1 MRRPALL
8 LAFLLVAACDAS
20 DPAPPAAAG
29 FEAEVR
35 GAFERTVRGEAAV
48 DSLAGVGVN
57 VELGLD
63 AHGQTITALR
73 LGARDADDTFYLV
86 GTTVGPLAP
95 GTYPIQNAAQ
105 SPLELDRTRFVAVYR
120 YADGAEGA
128 EGADGRGSALSQSG
142 TLTVTAVTDDEIAG
156 SFAFDAL
163 LFDQDIKDPDAEPD
177 LSVEG
182 AFRADVRPGPTGR

>member
-86 GTTVGPLAP
+86 GTTVGPLVP

-105 SPLELDRTRFVAVYR
+105 SSLELDRTRFVAVYR
-120 YADGAEGA
+120 YA

-163 LFDQDIKDPDAEPD
+163 LFDQNIKDPDAEPD